1 MNIEHVI
8 VPTDFSE
15 ASVNAMRFGAAIAR
29 KKEAKISLLHVY
41 ERPYVQTAYNGG
53 LSATVDSVWANEI
66 RKEAIKDL
74 RNLAKDESLSGLDPK
89 AILVADKPTWEFH
102 EDIKGDANLVVMG
115 TTGMTGVIHGGLFG
129 TNTERTIR
137 YSPFPVLS
145 VPKECKFEK
154 IDRILFATDFKGEF
168 HQAVD
173 TLVNLAKI
181 FDAEIQVG
189 LINTSDTYLSNR
201 EAMKSFDELSEE
213 VKYEKMQLVI
223 YNAEDVAEGIRE
235 FSEERDVDLI
245 AMVTHGRT
253 GMSHFFKG
261 SLTEDVSATIRTP
274 LLAMKYDVQ

>member
-1 MNIEHVI
+1 MKIEHVI

-29 KKEAKISLLHVY
+29 KKEAKLSLLHVY
-41 ERPYVQTAYNGG
+41 ERPYTTTAYNGG
-53 LSATVDSVWANEI
+53 LSATVDSVWSNEI
-66 RKEAIKDL
+66 RQEAIKDL
-74 RNLAKDESLSGLDPK
+74 RKLAKDEAVSGLDPK

-102 EDIKGDANLVVMG
+102 EDIQGDGNLIVMG

-145 VPKECKFEK
+145 VPKECEFDK
-154 IDRILFATDFKGEF
+154 IDRILFATDFKGEI

-201 EAMKSFDELSEE
+201 EAMKSFDELVEE
-213 VKYEKMQLVI
+213 VKYDKMQLVI

-245 AMVTHGRT
+245 AMVTHGRK

-274 LLAMKYDVQ
+274 LLAMKYDTK